1 MSGLTAAG
9 MTAGS
14 IAGAGSHILGAK
26 SLTVGSNGLSTT
38 VSGVISGAGG
48 ALTKVGTGTLTL
60 SGINTYTG
68 ATTVNGGTLV
78 VDGST
83 VTSSLTAV
91 NAGGTL
97 GGSGTVGNTAIA
109 GGTLAPGS
117 TTGGI
122 FGPLT
127 VQGNLSF
134 TAASTYMIQVSSAS
148 AGLTNVTGTATLGGA
163 TVDAVFS
170 TTAML
175 QKQYKILSATGGV
188 SGTFNPAVL
197 SNSANVQ
204 STLTYD
210 ANDVFLNTKLNFV
223 PPSGNLTASRTSPTR

>member
-1 MSGLTAAG
+1 M
-9 MTAGS
+9 
-14 IAGAGSHILGAK
+14 
-26 SLTVGSNGLSTT
+26 
-38 VSGVISGAGG
+38 
-48 ALTKVGTGTLTL
+48 

-83 VTSSLTAV
+83 ATSSLTTV

-170 TTAML
+170 TAAML
-175 QKQYKILSATGGV
+175 QQ
-188 SGTFNPAVL
+188 AVQDPVRDRRRQRHL
-197 SNSANVQ
+197 QSDGHVQ
-204 STLTYD
+204 RR
-210 ANDVFLNTKLNFV
+210 
-223 PPSGNLTASRTSPTR
+223 RTSSRR

>member
-1 MSGLTAAG
+1 M
-9 MTAGS
+9 
-14 IAGAGSHILGAK
+14 
-26 SLTVGSNGLSTT
+26 
-38 VSGVISGAGG
+38 
-48 ALTKVGTGTLTL
+48 

-68 ATTVNGGTLV
+68 TTTVNGGTLV

-83 VTSSLTAV
+83 ATSSLTTV

-97 GGSGTVGNTAIA
+97 AGSGTVGNTAIA

-117 TTGGI
+117 AAGSI

-163 TVDAVFS
+163 TVDACSAGGHV
-170 TTAML
+170 
-175 QKQYKILSATGGV
+175 QKQYKILTATGGV
-188 SGTFNPAVL
+188 NGTFNPTVV
-197 SNSANVQ
+197 VQ
-204 STLTYD
+204 QSEH
-210 ANDVFLNTKLNFV
+210 
-223 PPSGNLTASRTSPTR
+223 PGRR